1 MTPPA
6 PGGPRRHGQLP
17 GAPAGEPRPSDAGL
31 DRWVRAGSTVVLA
44 DGVGSPVGLCDELSE
59 VARAVGDVRLIL
71 GWLPELPHGLQLDAF
86 ADVRSFLPG
95 RALQPAIASG
105 AVRYVPSYLSGVPA
119 LFATTWRPDLV
130 VLSVRP
136 TSHGLGLG
144 SEVSWIA
151 AAAGAARACV
161 AELNAALPS
170 AVRSDVLGG
179 VDITVVAEVERPP
192 VVVPSAPVDAVF
204 EQIAAET
211 VRYVAPGASLQVGPG
226 ALGQALVD
234 ALDVPVAFDSGIATD
249 ALVDLDARGL
259 LAREPSATYLSGTE
273 RLYGWADGRPLL
285 VGIGEERAGADDRSS
300 VAVNGALAVDLL
312 GQVAIDGP
320 DARSAFG
327 IGGHADYAYAANRS
341 PAGLS
346 IVAVPSRRRGRSTLV
361 DHLAVPVSTP
371 RSIVDVL
378 VTEAGSVDLRGLS
391 DHERSSAIASLFA

>member
-1 MTPPA
+1 M
-6 PGGPRRHGQLP
+6 GGTQR
-17 GAPAGEPRPSDAGL
+17 SDAGL
-31 DRWVRAGSTVVLA
+31 DRWVRPGSTVVLA
-44 DGVGSPVGLCDELSE
+44 DGVGSPVGLCDELSG

-71 GWLPELPHGLQLDAF
+71 GWLPELPEGLQLDAF

-105 AVRYVPSYLSGVPA
+105 AVRYVPTYLSGVAA
-119 LFATTWRPDLV
+119 LFASRWRPDLV
-130 VLSVRP
+130 LLSVRP
-136 TSHGLGLG
+136 TRYGLGLG

-161 AELNAALPS
+161 AELNVALPD

-179 VDITVVAEVERPP
+179 VDVTVVAEVERPP
-192 VVVPSAPVDAVF
+192 VQVSGVSVDAVF
-204 EQIAAET
+204 EQIAAEA

-259 LAREPSATYLSGTE
+259 LVGEPSATYLSGTE
-273 RLYGWADGRPLL
+273 RLYDWADGRSLL
-285 VGIGEERAGADDRSS
+285 RGIGEEHTRASDRGV
-300 VAVNGALAVDLL
+300 VAVNGALAIDTL

-320 DARSAFG
+320 DARTVFG
-327 IGGHADYAYAANRS
+327 IGGHADYAYAASRS

-346 IVAVPSRRRGRSTLV
+346 IVAVPSRRRGRPTLV
-361 DHLAVPVSTP
+361 DHLTVPVSTP

-378 VTEAGSVDLRGLS
+378 VTELGSVDLRGLS
-391 DHERSSAIASLFA
+391 DQERSTAIASLFE